1 MPSSPRWSLILF
13 AFALAGS
20 GAAALFN
27 QVVWQRALARFL
39 GGVESHS
46 AMVVVLVF
54 MLGLGLGSLLT
65 GSLARRL
72 ARPALWLAALELA
85 LAVLGLGVRWLAG
98 ADMTALIAGTQE
110 AVAGWGVPLRVVYA
124 LSAALIL
131 LPPCLV
137 MGATLPLAS
146 EAAER
151 SFGLRSSRTVP
162 LLFALNTLGS
172 VAGAFIGGWWLVPM
186 AGYQATMLLSAA
198 LNAMAAVG
206 FLMCMRAV
214 PMPTSAPVPMVAQTV
229 DPALA
234 GRSWF
239 LPVASAMLGF
249 IALGFEMLL
258 LRTSALAA
266 QPLPHIFATVLGL
279 YLLTWGAGCLAAA
292 VGPELPLRRLLVA
305 LVAALALVPLPVV
318 FGHGAFTCLVAQ
330 GVALVWALDPPF
342 VRGGRR
348 RVFDLLLFAG
358 FICYLAEWQ
367 MTAAS
372 DSSLAVWVVPY
383 VPVVVLGLLFGRLS
397 DPRAGAWGAHAGL
410 VAGTN
415 TLGSCLG
422 LVVMT
427 LVLFNGFS
435 TLANSVALA
444 ALAGLLAL
452 VASGLLP
459 RWRMLIAATGGGLAV
474 GLVLTLRSHE
484 FLVPGAVRVWSSSE
498 GVIAIDASD
507 NLMWNGLWHSRLSDG
522 RNHIGSNN
530 WHLSVMPAILGPAA
544 PRHCAV
550 IGLGTGISVVTLAKL
565 PSVERVDCLEI
576 NRALA
581 DLHQAYPDG
590 TLRCLDHPKVRMIWN
605 DARLHLA
612 TERQR
617 YDLVMTQPV
626 YLKQAGSAYLN
637 SLEMLTLVRDRLTD
651 DGVFCLYSN
660 GTPAQALAMRQTA
673 RRVFPYLTSC
683 MNGYLLLLSK
693 KPCLGVG
700 DLMAIQQRIDG
711 AGELAVELHGNP
723 PTANASEFA
732 LFIDDPPL
740 IADGD
745 WLMNTD
751 DTAHLE
757 HPWILAQRAAQHLP
771 GVRLP
776 QTLAPARRAK
786 P

>member
-13 AFALAGS
+13 ALALAGS
-20 GAAALFN
+20 GAAALLN

-54 MLGLGLGSLLT
+54 MFGLGVGSLLT

-98 ADMTALIAGTQE
+98 ADMTVLIAGTQE
-110 AVAGWGVPLRVVYA
+110 AIAGWGVPLRVVYG
-124 LSAALIL
+124 LSAAAIL

-151 SFGLRSSRTVP
+151 SFGMRSSRTVP

-172 VAGAFIGGWWLVPM
+172 VAGAFAGGWLVVPL

-198 LNAMAAVG
+198 LNAAAAVG
-206 FLMCMRAV
+206 FVACLRAV
-214 PMPTSAPVPMVAQTV
+214 PALAAAAPVPAVAPPA
-229 DPALA
+229 DPALT
-234 GRSWF
+234 GRWF
-239 LPVASAMLGF
+239 LPLASATLGF

-258 LRTSALAA
+258 LRTTALLAE
-266 QPLPHIFATVLGL
+266 PLPHIFASVLGL
-279 YLLTWGAGCLAAA
+279 YLLAWGVGCLAAA
-292 VGPELPLRRLLVA
+292 VGPALPLRRLLVA
-305 LVAALALVPLPVV
+305 LVVGLALVPLPVIT
-318 FGHGAFTCLVAQ
+318 GHGAFTCLVAQ
-330 GVALVWALDPPF
+330 GLALAWAADPPIL
-342 VRGGRR
+342 RRGRR
-348 RVFDLLLFAG
+348 RVFDVLLLAAFCCG
-358 FICYLAEWQ
+358 IVEWN
-367 MTAAS
+367 MPTPS
-372 DSSLAVWVVPY
+372 ESSLAIWVVPY
-383 VPVVVLGLLFGRLS
+383 APVVVLGLLFGRLS
-397 DPRAGAWGAHAGL
+397 DPRAAAWGAHAGL
-410 VAGTN
+410 VAGAN

-422 LVVMT
+422 LLVMT
-427 LVLFNGFS
+427 LVLFNCS
-435 TLANSVALA
+435 TLADFAALV

-452 VASGLLP
+452 AASGLRP
-459 RWRMLIAATGGGLAV
+459 RWRGLGAAALVAVVVAAVLA
-474 GLVLTLRSHE
+474 LRHHE
-484 FLVPGAVRVWSSSE
+484 PYVPQAKRTWSSSE
-498 GVIAIDASD
+498 GVIGIDSAD

-522 RNHIGSNN
+522 RNHVGGNN

-544 PRHCAV
+544 PKRCAV

-565 PSVERVDCLEI
+565 PTVERVDCLEI
-576 NRALA
+576 NPALA
-581 DLHQAYPDG
+581 ALHRAYPAG
-590 TLRCLDHPKVRMIWN
+590 TLGCLDHPKVRMIWN
-605 DARLHLA
+605 DARLQLA
-612 TERQR
+612 TDAQT

-637 SLEMLTLVRDRLTD
+637 SLEMLTLVRDRLSE

-673 RRVFPYLTSC
+673 RRVFPHMTSC

-700 DLMAIQQRIDG
+700 DLEAIERRIAG
-711 AGELAVELHGNP
+711 AGDLATELRGNP
-723 PTANASEFA
+723 PTATAAEFA
-732 LFIDDPPL
+732 LFIDEPPL

-745 WLMNTD
+745 WLVNTD

-757 HPWILAQRAAQHLP
+757 HPRILAERAARHLP

-776 QTLAPARRAK
+776 QTLFPMRRTPK